1 LTAGGVLR
9 TLRALTGAPAVGAG
23 LQDMKHEGKIA
34 LVTGGTRGIGKA
46 ISMRLAEDGA
56 DIILNY
62 KSDSAT
68 AEATAEEIRALG
80 RRVWVMQADVR
91 DDKAIRGLAKKIK
104 ADVGQLDIFVHNAA
118 FGTMGSILRMG
129 LFSWR
134 AAMDINVTALLLLTQ
149 QLAPLLRE
157 KGGWIIGMS
166 SIGAEMTFSEYAC
179 IGVSKAAM
187 EALCRYLAY
196 ELAPLGIRC
205 NAVSAGPIKTR
216 ALDWFQ
222 YPHAVDNY
230 ATTKSPLHRMGQP
243 QDLSGV
249 VSFLCTPDADWIV
262 GQVVK
267 ADGGISMGENF
278 MDWLSDE
285 ERAAADAKAAS
296 KRR

>member
-1 LTAGGVLR
+1 
-9 TLRALTGAPAVGAG
+9 
-23 LQDMKHEGKIA
+23 MKHDGKIA

-46 ISMRLAEDGA
+46 ISLRLAQDGA

-62 KSDSAT
+62 KSDSET
-68 AEATAEEIRALG
+68 AEETAAEIRALG
-80 RRVWVMQADVR
+80 RTVWVFQADMR
-91 DDKAIRGLAKKIK
+91 DDKAIRGLAQTIT
-104 ADVGQLDIFVHNAA
+104 DEVGKLDILVHNAA

-149 QLAPLLRE
+149 RLAPLL
-157 KGGWIIGMS
+157 KAGDGGHIIGLS
-166 SIGAEMTFSEYAC
+166 SIGADMTFSEYAN

-187 EALCRYLAY
+187 ESLCRYLAY
-196 ELAPLGIRC
+196 ELTPLGIRC

-216 ALDWFQ
+216 ALDWFKF
-222 YPHAVDNY
+222 PHAVDNY
-230 ATTKSPLHRMGQP
+230 AITKSPLSRIGKP
-243 QDLSGV
+243 DDLSGI

-262 GQVVK
+262 GQVIR

-285 ERAAADAKAAS
+285 ERAEAEAS
-296 KRR
+296 KR